1 VITVA
6 GLLSFL
12 LLQAGAG
19 KLFPDLDQPFIFVL
33 LFVVM
38 GALIAYAIISREK

>member
-1 VITVA
+1 MVA

-12 LLQAGAG
+12 LLQAGRG
-19 KLFPDLDQPFIFVL
+19 KLFPDMAQPYIFVL

-38 GALIAYAIISREK
+38 AALIAYAIISREK